1 MQKDKAARC
10 FALRLLQTQRVRQRN
25 PNRHPCDRVAATVW
39 RQGSKSASSS
49 GKCSLRIRDALGETN
64 WSRMNSFSSILML
77 MGSELALRTVLI
89 GRLSVTQPTEIV
101 WVVTRLY
108 HQNLFYIL
116 CVVPEGEEFGKY
128 QPVFVQII
136 RSVELRE
143 RWAVSIYHQ
152 LPAVTVDTLVLSI

>member
-1 MQKDKAARC
+1 MMLHERLRTN
-10 FALRLLQTQRVRQRN
+10 FA
-25 PNRHPCDRVAATVW
+25 PI
-39 RQGSKSASSS
+39 
-49 GKCSLRIRDALGETN
+49 RIY
-64 WSRMNSFSSILML
+64 NSFSSILML

-152 LPAVTVDTLVLSI
+152 LPAVTVDTLVLSIVRK